1 MNPVL
6 EAVVQQEA
14 VHCRAIHNAD
24 VDLQAAGLG
33 YEGWGQRYDQLS
45 AGAFRGSIHEIKLPA
60 FTLMR
65 ETSNRV
71 LLQKGCTPHGIF
83 AIGTVM
89 GLAEHGFHCGEIM
102 RPRSAALLDPLTEF
116 EIRTP
121 ERFDL
126 IAAVFSPEDLCDNLG
141 DPAVDYRELETE
153 LMHSAKTIESRHSV
167 ALADFLLRAF
177 ETSQESPQR
186 LLIPSNQKQLA
197 EEFYA
202 LLTETVSAAGQG
214 NAARGVCPNRE
225 RIVRRV
231 RSYLDANP
239 ESALSI
245 SEICEEVGVSRRTL
259 QNAMQEVFGI
269 SPQHYLKA
277 IRLNGF
283 RRALK
288 ACDPGRE
295 SIGDVAARW
304 GFWHLSQ
311 LAQDYRRLFG
321 ELPSQTR
328 ERCLNA

>member
-1 MNPVL
+1 MNSGL
-6 EAVVQQEA
+6 EAGMGGN
-14 VHCRAIHNAD
+14 AIRCSVIQNID
-24 VDLQAAGLG
+24 VDMQASALG

-45 AGAFRGSIHEIKLPA
+45 SGRFQGSIHEIKLPA

-71 LLQKGCTPHGIF
+71 LLQKGCTPRGIF

-89 GLAEHGFHCGEIM
+89 GLAEHGYHCGEIM
-102 RPRSAALLDPLTEF
+102 RPRSAALLDPSTEF

-126 IAAVFSPEDLCDNLG
+126 VAAVFSPEDLCANLG
-141 DPAVDYRELETE
+141 DPGVDYRELENE
-153 LMHSAKTIESRHSV
+153 LLRSSKTIESGYTE

-177 ETSQESPQR
+177 ETSQESPER
-186 LLIPSNQKQLA
+186 LFIASNQKQLA

-202 LLTETVSAAGQG
+202 LLTETIGTGQA
-214 NAARGVCPNRE
+214 NQARGLCPNRE

-231 RSYLDANP
+231 RSFLDANP

-245 SEICEEVGVSRRTL
+245 TDICDEVGVTRRTL
-259 QNAMQEVFGI
+259 QNAIQEVFGI

-288 ACDPGRE
+288 ACSPAV

-321 ELPSQTR
+321 ELPSETR
-328 ERCLNA
+328 LRCLNA

>member
-1 MNPVL
+1 MNLL
-6 EAVVQQEA
+6 EESVVGHGS
-14 VHCRAIHNAD
+14 VHCRARHNAD
-24 VDLQAAGLG
+24 VDLQASSLIF
-33 YEGWGQRYDQLS
+33 ERWGQRYDQLS
-45 AGAFRGSIHEIKLPA
+45 SGCFQGSIHEVQLPA
-60 FTLMR
+60 FTLVR

-71 LLQKGCTPHGIF
+71 LLQKGCTPKGIF
-83 AIGTVM
+83 AIGAEM
-89 GLAEHGFHCGEIM
+89 GLAGHSYYCGDIM
-102 RPRSAALLDPLTEF
+102 RPRSAALLDPDTDF

-126 IAAVFSPEDLCDNLG
+126 VAAVFSPQDLCANLD
-141 DPAVDYRELETE
+141 DPSIDYRELERD
-153 LMHSAKTIESRHSV
+153 LLHSPKAIDSRYSG

-177 ETSQESPQR
+177 ESSQDDPAFV
-186 LLIPSNQKQLA
+186 LIPSNLKQLA

-202 LLTETVSAAGQG
+202 LVNETVSAGAGSQVP
-214 NAARGVCPNRE
+214 GVCPNRE

-245 SEICEEVGVSRRTL
+245 TDICSEVGVTRRTL
-259 QNAMQEVFGI
+259 QNAIQEIFGI

-277 IRLNGF
+277 IRLNAF

-288 ACDPGRE
+288 ARDPLRE

-321 ELPSQTR
+321 ELPSQTQLR
-328 ERCLNA
+328 VLHA

>member
-1 MNPVL
+1 MNLSMESV
-6 EAVVQQEA
+6 AAQGG
-14 VHCRAIHNAD
+14 VHCRAIRNAD
-24 VDLQAAGLG
+24 VDLQATALG
-33 YEGWGQRYDQLS
+33 YAGWGQRYDQLS
-45 AGAFRGSIHEIKLPA
+45 AGSFQGSIHEIKLPA

-71 LLQKGCTPHGIF
+71 LLQKGCTPSGIF
-83 AIGTVM
+83 AIGSVM
-89 GLAEHGFHCGEIM
+89 GLAEHGYHCGEIM
-102 RPRSAALLDPLTEF
+102 RPRSAALLDPGSEF

-126 IAAVFSPEDLCDNLG
+126 VAAVFSPKDLCANLD
-141 DPAVDYRELETE
+141 DPDVDYRELEGE
-153 LMHSAKTIESRHSV
+153 LLSSAKTIESV
-167 ALADFLLRAF
+167 YCEAMADFLLRAF
-177 ETSQESPQR
+177 ETSQEAPER
-186 LLIPSNQKQLA
+186 LFIPSNQKQLA
-197 EEFYA
+197 EEFYG
-202 LLTETVSAAGQG
+202 LLTETIAAVQG
-214 NAARGVCPNRE
+214 VQARGVCPNRE

-231 RSYLDANP
+231 RSFLDANP

-245 SEICEEVGVSRRTL
+245 TDICDEVGVTRRTL
-259 QNAMQEVFGI
+259 QNAIQEVFGI

-321 ELPSQTR
+321 ELPSKTR
-328 ERCLNA
+328 ERFLNA

>member
-1 MNPVL
+1 MNMVM
-6 EAVVQQEA
+6 ESVVGHGA
-14 VHCRAIHNAD
+14 VHRRTRQNAD
-24 VDLQAAGLG
+24 VDLQASALI
-33 YEGWGQRYDQLS
+33 YERWGQRYDQLS
-45 AGAFRGSIHEIKLPA
+45 AGRFDGSLHEIQLPA
-60 FTLMR
+60 FTLLR

-71 LLQKGCTPHGIF
+71 LLQKGCTPEGVF
-83 AIGTVM
+83 AIGSVLS
-89 GLAEHGFHCGEIM
+89 LAEHGYHCGEIM
-102 RPRSAALLDPLTEF
+102 RHRSAALLDPKTEF

-121 ERFDL
+121 ESFDL
-126 IAAVFSPEDLCDNLG
+126 VAAVFTPQELCANL
-141 DPAVDYRELETE
+141 DDSTIDHRELEHD
-153 LMHSAKTIESRHSV
+153 LLRSSKTIDSTYSE

-177 ETSQESPQR
+177 ETSQESPER
-186 LLIPSNQKQLA
+186 LFIPSNQKQLA

-202 LLTETVSAAGQG
+202 LISETVALGQG
-214 NAARGVCPNRE
+214 NQVRSVCPNRE
-225 RIVRRV
+225 RITRRV
-231 RSYLDANP
+231 RAFLDANP

-245 SEICEEVGVSRRTL
+245 TDICDEVGVTRRTL
-259 QNAMQEVFGI
+259 QNAIQEVFGI

-288 ACDPGRE
+288 ACAPGRE

>member
-1 MNPVL
+1 MNSGL
-6 EAVVQQEA
+6 EAGVS
-14 VHCRAIHNAD
+14 RNAIRCSVIQNID
-24 VDLQAAGLG
+24 VDMQASALG

-45 AGAFRGSIHEIKLPA
+45 AGRFQGAIHEIKLPA

-71 LLQKGCTPHGIF
+71 LLQKGCTPRGIF

-89 GLAEHGFHCGEIM
+89 GLAEHGYHCGEIM
-102 RPRSAALLDPLTEF
+102 RPRSAALLDPSTEF

-126 IAAVFSPEDLCDNLG
+126 VAAVFSPEDLCANLG
-141 DPAVDYRELETE
+141 DPGVDYRELENE
-153 LMHSAKTIESRHSV
+153 LLRSSKTIESGYSE

-177 ETSQESPQR
+177 ETSQESPER
-186 LLIPSNQKQLA
+186 LFIASNQKQLA

-202 LLTETVSAAGQG
+202 LLTETISAGTE
-214 NAARGVCPNRE
+214 NLARGVCPNRE

-231 RSYLDANP
+231 RGFLDANP

-245 SEICEEVGVSRRTL
+245 TDICGEVGVTRRTL
-259 QNAMQEVFGI
+259 QNAIQEVFGI

-277 IRLNGF
+277 IRLNNF

-288 ACDPGRE
+288 DRDPHRQT
-295 SIGDVAARW
+295 IGDVAALW

-311 LAQDYRRLFG
+311 LAQDYRKLFG
-321 ELPSQTR
+321 ELPSQTP
-328 ERCLNA
+328 CLHVS

>member
-1 MNPVL
+1 MNQGMESV
-6 EAVVQQEA
+6 AARGA
-14 VHCRAIHNAD
+14 VHCRAIQNGD
-24 VDLQAAGLG
+24 VDQQAAALG
-33 YEGWGQRYDQLS
+33 YAGWGQRYDQLS
-45 AGAFRGSIHEIKLPA
+45 AGLFQGAIHEIKLPA

-71 LLQKGCTPHGIF
+71 LLQKGCTPSGIF

-89 GLAEHGFHCGEIM
+89 GLAEHGYHCGEIM
-102 RPRSAALLDPLTEF
+102 RPRSAALLEPNTEF

-126 IAAVFSPEDLCDNLG
+126 VAAVFSPEDLCDNLD
-141 DPAVDYRELETE
+141 DPSVNFRELENE
-153 LMHSAKTIESRHSV
+153 LLHSSKTIESCQSE

-177 ETSQESPQR
+177 ETSQESPER
-186 LLIPSNQKQLA
+186 LLIASNQKQLA

-202 LLTETVSAAGQG
+202 LLTETVNAGRDAQ
-214 NAARGVCPNRE
+214 ARGLCPNRE

-231 RSYLDANP
+231 RSFLDANP

-245 SEICEEVGVSRRTL
+245 TDICDEVGVTRRTL
-259 QNAMQEVFGI
+259 QNAIQEVFSI

-288 ACDPGRE
+288 ACNPGRE

>member
-1 MNPVL
+1 MSMGMENL
-6 EAVVQQEA
+6 SRHEGI
-14 VHCRAIHNAD
+14 HCRVIRNAD
-24 VDLQAAGLG
+24 VDLQATALG

-45 AGAFRGSIHEIKLPA
+45 AGCFQGEIHEIKLPA

-71 LLQKGCTPHGIF
+71 LLQKGCTPSGIF

-102 RPRSAALLDPLTEF
+102 RPRAAALLEPGTEF

-126 IAAVFSPEDLCDNLG
+126 VAAVFSPEDLCASLN
-141 DPAVDYRELETE
+141 DPDIDHRELESE
-153 LMHSAKTIESRHSV
+153 LLDSSKIIESGHSE
-167 ALADFLLRAF
+167 ALADFLVHAF
-177 ETSQESPQR
+177 EASREAPER
-186 LLIPSNQKQLA
+186 LLMLSNQKQLA

-202 LLTETVSAAGQG
+202 LLSETVNSGRGGQV
-214 NAARGVCPNRE
+214 RGVCLNRE

-231 RSYLDANP
+231 RDFLDAHP

-245 SEICEEVGVSRRTL
+245 AEICEEVGVTRRTL
-259 QNAMQEVFGI
+259 QNAIQEVFSV

-288 ACDPGRE
+288 ASHPTV
-295 SIGDVAARW
+295 SIGDVAANW

-321 ELPSQTR
+321 ELPSKTR